1 VKPLGQGDPHALGQ
15 YRLLRAL
22 GAGGMGRVFLGRSA
36 QGRMVAVKL
45 IHPQF
50 AAEPEFRRR
59 FEREVAAAVRVGGQW
74 TAPVLDAD
82 TAGEVPWVATGYVP
96 GPPLQ
101 QVVDELYGPLPEATL
116 WRLADWLAQ
125 ALTTI
130 HDAGLVHRDLKPS
143 NVLLTVDGP
152 KVIDFGIA
160 RAADSSVLT
169 NTGAVVG
176 SPGFMSPEQVRGER
190 LDARSD
196 VFSLGAVLAYAAN
209 GAGPFQT
216 EDSAVHALMYR
227 VVAEPP
233 ELGRLTGPL
242 RELVAGCLAKAPGD
256 RPTPAD
262 IARVAAGH
270 AGGGGPWLPPELT
283 DRLARDAAALLDLE
297 APAPGPEPTQMS
309 QPGQAGPVT
318 APTVPAGH
326 AAVPTMTSAATPPPP
341 PGYATPPPP
350 PGYHTPPPTGYVT
363 QPQGPVGPPSRG
375 RGRSVAIAAVA
386 GALVAGIALISA
398 VSLLGGDEGSTDTD
412 DAANGGQ
419 SSQPAQPSE
428 DAGQA
433 GEDEPSAGEEP
444 STGEEEPPVEETPAA
459 EAKQPGEEGY
469 FEGDWAGT
477 YTQGFTTNEVEVDY
491 TGGGVG
497 EEVASVRYPGLECTA
512 TWRLEEESPEMIVV
526 YEQVTGGDC
535 INVEITLTAVDAF
548 TMSYFYEATDT
559 FSENGEGELKRQ

>member
-1 VKPLGQGDPHALGQ
+1 
-15 YRLLRAL
+15 
-22 GAGGMGRVFLGRSA
+22 
-36 QGRMVAVKL
+36 
-45 IHPQF
+45 
-50 AAEPEFRRR
+50 
-59 FEREVAAAVRVGGQW
+59 
-74 TAPVLDAD
+74 
-82 TAGEVPWVATGYVP
+82 
-96 GPPLQ
+96 
-101 QVVDELYGPLPEATL
+101 
-116 WRLADWLAQ
+116 
-125 ALTTI
+125 
-130 HDAGLVHRDLKPS
+130 
-143 NVLLTVDGP
+143 
-152 KVIDFGIA
+152 
-160 RAADSSVLT
+160 
-169 NTGAVVG
+169 
-176 SPGFMSPEQVRGER
+176 
-190 LDARSD
+190 
-196 VFSLGAVLAYAAN
+196 
-209 GAGPFQT
+209 
-216 EDSAVHALMYR
+216 MYR

-233 ELGRLTGPL
+233 ELGRLAGPL

-297 APAPGPEPTQMS
+297 GPVPTQMS

-318 APTVPAGH
+318 APTVPAGPG
-326 AAVPTMTSAATPPPP
+326 AVPTMTSA
-341 PGYATPPPP
+341 ATPPPP

-363 QPQGPVGPPSRG
+363 QPHGPVGPGQSRG

-419 SSQPAQPSE
+419 SSQPADPAE
-428 DAGQA
+428 DDGQA
-433 GEDEPSAGEEP
+433 GEEEPSAGEEP

-459 EAKQPGEEGY
+459 EAKEPGEEGY

-477 YTQGFTTNEVEVDY
+477 YTQGFSTNEVEVNY

-512 TWRLEEESPEMIVV
+512 TWRLEEESPETIVV
-526 YEQVTGGDC
+526 YEQVTTGDC

-548 TMSYFYEATDT
+548 TMSYFYESTDT